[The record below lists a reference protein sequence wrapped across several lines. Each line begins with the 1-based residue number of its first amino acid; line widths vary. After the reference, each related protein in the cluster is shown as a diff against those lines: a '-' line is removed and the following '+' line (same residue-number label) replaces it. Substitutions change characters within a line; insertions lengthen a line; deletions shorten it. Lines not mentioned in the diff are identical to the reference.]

1 MSKVVRDVIAS
12 VARSPRRLA
21 GDRRMLIGGSDRA
34 LRPAHG
40 WIGTIALSRQSW
52 HGSKPSGR
60 VEPVM
65 GRRRVAVDLIGRVDA
80 KQTSDERKRS
90 SARPEAD
97 TLRAAQIAETRAPQ
111 RVHYGRRVPMQIA
124 NLACEQSGPDAPFRP
139 SDRTRPIGRRREL
152 PNAAPVLRSRH
163 GGLVLR

>member
-21 GDRRMLIGGSDRA
+21 GDRRMLMGGSDRA

-90 SARPEAD
+90 SARPEAH
-97 TLRAAQIAETRAPQ
+97 TLRAAQIAECGARTRAQ
-111 RVHYGRRVPMQIA
+111 NHSKCLRRDSNVA
-124 NLACEQSGPDAPFRP
+124 LSGAGDRAPSGILGADRDDPWSRMGCCLPTGQVADIPRP
-139 SDRTRPIGRRREL
+139 
-152 PNAAPVLRSRH
+152 
-163 GGLVLR
+163 

>member
-12 VARSPRRLA
+12 VARSPRRLT
-21 GDRRMLIGGSDRA
+21 GDRRMLMGGSDRA

-60 VEPVM
+60 VEPVL

-90 SARPEAD
+90 SARPEAH
-97 TLRAAQIAETRAPQ
+97 TLRAAQIAVTRADDLSREAPSL
-111 RVHYGRRVPMQIA
+111 PTQIA
-124 NLACEQSGPDAPFRP
+124 DPARF
-139 SDRTRPIGRRREL
+139 
-152 PNAAPVLRSRH
+152 AASPEGSVKA
-163 GGLVLR
+163 